1 MDEGVS
7 VAKILTYVSVYA
19 NSQRRQARIRVEI
32 VSR

>member
-19 NSQRRQARIRVEI
+19 NSRVAAGRAF
-32 VSR
+32 VST